1 MLTKRGETM
10 ANSEI
15 DRMVVTIDMN
25 SQGFVEGVSAI
36 NRQIAIVKKEF
47 QVASAQAGGFGN
59 STDQLK
65 LKADSLAKQLDLQRQ
80 KVAALSRAYEESRI
94 KSGENTKAT
103 DNLRIKLLSAQ
114 KQEANLNNQLKQ
126 VNSELKNQ
134 NKAFGNASTGASGF
148 SRILQNAFSV
158 TLGMGFFDM
167 IKSGFNYAKEAAF
180 EFNSSLQQNT
190 IAFTTLMGSA
200 EKANEYIQWMMEYS
214 SKTPFEF
221 QDLAEGSRLLMAFGF
236 EAEKIPSMLEAIGNA
251 ASGLGM
257 KGSEGLN
264 RIGLQLGQINTL
276 GKASYQDLKQL
287 AQAGIPVWDILAQAI
302 GKTTGEIQEMATK
315 GLLPA
320 QETID
325 VLIAGMNEQFG
336 GMMEQ
341 QSKTWQ
347 GLTSSIKDNLSIAFG
362 TMTEGVFQEASGML
376 ESISE
381 KLENFNAVARDQGL
395 RAALETLIPKPLV
408 DSLAALKN
416 GFEWI
421 AEHGTVVKASLIGIA
436 AGFAAIK
443 LAKLLT
449 DTERM
454 ITLWNRVTDV
464 FTASNA
470 KIVALGAVVAI
481 LAGTAY
487 LLYRNWEHVAPF
499 FSAMWD
505 VITDT
510 FETGKN
516 AVIVALRGLQ
526 VGVAEVLNFTLGNVS
541 DMVAGMLGIF
551 AKIPKI
557 GDEFAKAQ
565 SAVKSFSNTLG
576 NFVVSSKKSLNQ
588 AVAQTKVSA
597 GMISGNF
604 ELMKQAGSRMVDSI
618 GDDLSGLINKAKS
631 AFTGV
636 NNAVNEGL
644 DTSTLT
650 MEEAGE
656 NLANAIGNGMEKGGK
671 SAGKKAKQTVEG
683 ISDEIETAI
692 YLIDREIKKLLE
704 DSSDLEIYQD
714 NLSRAM
720 QLTADKIKLLID
732 EYNRLSQAKNVNK
745 NTLQQLIREIDNAKD
760 AYDELGKK
768 IVDVTEQIKQANI
781 KTANDFVEQIKDA
794 LKRRYEEERDIREK
808 ELDKEIEALDKWK
821 DESID
826 RINDVYDK
834 KIKAIED
841 SEKARKRANQNRE
854 ELNRIAEIKARLQE
868 LSRMTIEDLE
878 TEEDKVEEVYNKR
891 IKLIEEAKNAQIKA
905 INEEIAAIDNL
916 LKEEERAD
924 KDTEELKRINQ
935 LKSAIE
941 FEHNEYNKAEMKKQ
955 LDNLVAEREK
965 RLRREQLE
973 EQKEELIR
981 KIDIIQSE
989 ADEKISRL
997 EEEKQNQI
1005 EQIRF
1010 QERINQERIRLQ
1022 DELNNIMKAREE
1034 RAYEESI
1041 ELQIQKLQEQ
1051 QENEINNINTI
1062 YEAHKLDLEQRLADI
1077 KEFYKIRL
1085 EDAQLQAEAE
1095 QMIMK
1100 NNQEAI
1106 IDLLYQYTD
1115 HYKAVGQ
1122 TFGDKMVEGF
1132 APMIDEIHSM
1142 IDNVLERI
1150 SAARS
1155 AALSIPVP
1163 EIPTST
1169 SENIKVNREG
1179 RESGKGTLD
1188 KPKIDHSRLIA
1199 FNTTINSPIARTP
1212 SQERREWERTNRNM
1226 IFQAGLA

>member
-25 SQGFVEGVSAI
+25 SQGFTEGVSAI

-59 STDQLK
+59 STNQLK

-103 DNLRIKLLSAQ
+103 DDLRIKLLNAQ

-126 VNSELKNQ
+126 VNNELKNQ
-134 NKAFGNASTGASGF
+134 NKAFGEAGAGASGF
-148 SRILQNAFSV
+148 NRILQNAFSV

-200 EKANEYIQWMMEYS
+200 EKANDYIQWMMEYA

-287 AQAGIPVWDILAQAI
+287 AQAGIPVWDILAEAI

-325 VLIAGMNEQFG
+325 VLIAGMNERFG

-381 KLENFNAVARDQGL
+381 KLENFNAVARAQGL
-395 RAALETLIPKPLV
+395 RAALETLIPKPMV
-408 DSLAALKN
+408 DALAALKN

-421 AEHGTVVKASLIGIA
+421 AEHGTAVKASLVGIA
-436 AGFAAIK
+436 AGFSAIQ
-443 LAKLLT
+443 LAKLIT

-454 ITLWNRVTDV
+454 TKLWGKVTGV
-464 FTASNA
+464 FTAANA
-470 KIVALGAVVAI
+470 KTVALGAVVAI

-487 LLYRNWEHVAPF
+487 LLYRNWENVAPF

-505 VITDT
+505 TIKAV

-516 AVIVALRGLQ
+516 AIMVVLRGLQ
-526 VGVAEVLNFTLGNVS
+526 VGIAEVLNFTLGNVS

-565 SAVKSFSNTLG
+565 SAVKSFSKSIDG
-576 NFVVSSKKSLNQ
+576 FVSSSKTKLNE
-588 AVAQTKVSA
+588 AIANTRYSSSS
-597 GMISGNF
+597 ISESWNK
-604 ELMKQAGSRMVDSI
+604 MKQAGSKMVDAI
-618 GDDLSGLINKAKS
+618 GADLSGLVKKTKE

-636 NNAVNEGL
+636 NDSIEEGI

-650 MEEAGE
+650 MEEAGA
-656 NLANAIGNGMEKGGK
+656 NLVDAIGRGVESGAKG
-671 SAGKKAKQTVEG
+671 AAAKAKEVVEG
-683 ISDEIETAI
+683 ISDEMNTAI

-704 DSSDLEIYQD
+704 DTSDLEQYSR
-714 NLSRAM
+714 NLQTAM
-720 QLTADKIKLLID
+720 TLTADKIRLLTS

-760 AYDELGKK
+760 AYDDLGKK

-781 KTANDFVEQIKDA
+781 KTANDFVDQIKGA
-794 LKRRYEEERDIREK
+794 LKRRYEEEREIRE
-808 ELDKEIEALDKWK
+808 EALDEEIKALDNWK

-826 RINDVYDK
+826 RINSVYDA

-841 SEKARKRANQNRE
+841 AADAQIAALNE
-854 ELNRIAEIKARLQE
+854 ELRALDRFEKEKSRAEQDK
-868 LSRMTIEDLE
+868 EDLG
-878 TEEDKVEEVYNKR
+878 KISN
-891 IKLIEEAKNAQIKA
+891 
-905 INEEIAAIDNL
+905 
-916 LKEEERAD
+916 LKE
-924 KDTEELKRINQ
+924 
-935 LKSAIE
+935 AIE
-941 FEHNEYNKAEMKKQ
+941 YEHNEYNKAQLQKELEEAQAEFKKRKEQEKLEDKKEAIRLEIESIREKARQEKEMLQQQKDEELARINELYEANKASLQKQ
-955 LDNLVAEREK
+955 LED
-965 RLRREQLE
+965 LR
-973 EQKEELIR
+973 
-981 KIDIIQSE
+981 
-989 ADEKISRL
+989 
-997 EEEKQNQI
+997 
-1005 EQIRF
+1005 
-1010 QERINQERIRLQ
+1010 
-1022 DELNNIMKAREE
+1022 
-1034 RAYEESI
+1034 
-1041 ELQIQKLQEQ
+1041 
-1051 QENEINNINTI
+1051 
-1062 YEAHKLDLEQRLADI
+1062 
-1077 KEFYKIRL
+1077 EFYKIRL
-1085 EDAQLQAEAE
+1085 EDAQLHAEAE

-1122 TFGDKMVEGF
+1122 TFGDKLVEGF
-1132 APMIDEIHSM
+1132 APMIDEIHKM
-1142 IDNVLERI
+1142 LDEVMERI
-1150 SAARS
+1150 SEARS
-1155 AALSIPVP
+1155 AALSAPVP
-1163 EIPTST
+1163 KVST
-1169 SENIKVNREG
+1169 SISS
-1179 RESGKGTLD
+1179 SGSSGSSATPNSIWNPDGSFGGYQWPDGTITNT
-1188 KPKIDHSRLIA
+1188 PSIS
-1199 FNTTINSPIARTP
+1199 FNTTINSPVARTP
-1212 SQERREWERTNRNM
+1212 SQERKEWERAQRNM

>member
-1 MLTKRGETM
+1 M

-25 SQGFVEGVSAI
+25 SQGFTEGVSAI

-59 STDQLK
+59 STNQLK

-103 DNLRIKLLSAQ
+103 DDLRIKLLNAQ

-126 VNSELKNQ
+126 VNNELKNQ
-134 NKAFGNASTGASGF
+134 NKAFGEAGAGASGF
-148 SRILQNAFSV
+148 NRILQNAFSV

-200 EKANEYIQWMMEYS
+200 EKANDYIQWMMEYA

-287 AQAGIPVWDILAQAI
+287 AQAGIPVWDILAEAI

-325 VLIAGMNEQFG
+325 VLIAGMNERFG

-381 KLENFNAVARDQGL
+381 KLENFNAVARAQGL
-395 RAALETLIPKPLV
+395 RAALETLIPKPMV
-408 DSLAALKN
+408 DALAALKN

-421 AEHGTVVKASLIGIA
+421 AEHGTAVKASLVGIA
-436 AGFAAIK
+436 AGFSAIQ
-443 LAKLLT
+443 LAKLIT

-454 ITLWNRVTDV
+454 TKLWGKVTGV
-464 FTASNA
+464 FTAANA
-470 KIVALGAVVAI
+470 KTVALGAVVAI

-487 LLYRNWEHVAPF
+487 LLYRNWENVAPF

-505 VITDT
+505 TIKAV

-516 AVIVALRGLQ
+516 AIMVVLRGLQ
-526 VGVAEVLNFTLGNVS
+526 VGIAEVLNFTLGNVS

-565 SAVKSFSNTLG
+565 SAVKSFSKSIDG
-576 NFVVSSKKSLNQ
+576 FVSSSKTKLNE
-588 AVAQTKVSA
+588 AIANTRYSSSS
-597 GMISGNF
+597 ISESWNK
-604 ELMKQAGSRMVDSI
+604 MKQAGSKMVDAI
-618 GDDLSGLINKAKS
+618 GADLSGLVKKTKE

-636 NNAVNEGL
+636 NDSIEEGI

-650 MEEAGE
+650 MEEAGA
-656 NLANAIGNGMEKGGK
+656 NLVDAIGRGVESGAKG
-671 SAGKKAKQTVEG
+671 AAAKAKEVVEG
-683 ISDEIETAI
+683 ISDEMNTAI

-704 DSSDLEIYQD
+704 DTSDLEQYSR
-714 NLSRAM
+714 NLQTAM
-720 QLTADKIKLLID
+720 TLTADKIRLLTS

-760 AYDELGKK
+760 AYDDLGKK

-781 KTANDFVEQIKDA
+781 KTANDFVDQIKGA
-794 LKRRYEEERDIREK
+794 LKRRYEEEREIRE
-808 ELDKEIEALDKWK
+808 EALDEEIKALDNWK

-826 RINDVYDK
+826 RINSVYDA

-841 SEKARKRANQNRE
+841 AADAQIAALNE
-854 ELNRIAEIKARLQE
+854 ELRALDRFEKEKSRAEQDK
-868 LSRMTIEDLE
+868 EDLG
-878 TEEDKVEEVYNKR
+878 KISN
-891 IKLIEEAKNAQIKA
+891 
-905 INEEIAAIDNL
+905 
-916 LKEEERAD
+916 LKE
-924 KDTEELKRINQ
+924 
-935 LKSAIE
+935 AIE
-941 FEHNEYNKAEMKKQ
+941 YEHNEYNKAQLQKELEEAQAEFKKRKEQEKLEDKKEAIRLEIESIREKARQEKEMLQQQKDEELARINELYEANKASLQKQ
-955 LDNLVAEREK
+955 LED
-965 RLRREQLE
+965 LR
-973 EQKEELIR
+973 
-981 KIDIIQSE
+981 
-989 ADEKISRL
+989 
-997 EEEKQNQI
+997 
-1005 EQIRF
+1005 
-1010 QERINQERIRLQ
+1010 
-1022 DELNNIMKAREE
+1022 
-1034 RAYEESI
+1034 
-1041 ELQIQKLQEQ
+1041 
-1051 QENEINNINTI
+1051 
-1062 YEAHKLDLEQRLADI
+1062 
-1077 KEFYKIRL
+1077 EFYKIRL
-1085 EDAQLQAEAE
+1085 EDAQLHAEAE

-1122 TFGDKMVEGF
+1122 TFGDKLVEGF
-1132 APMIDEIHSM
+1132 APMIDEIHKM
-1142 IDNVLERI
+1142 LDEVMERI
-1150 SAARS
+1150 SEARS
-1155 AALSIPVP
+1155 AALSAPVP
-1163 EIPTST
+1163 KVST
-1169 SENIKVNREG
+1169 SISS
-1179 RESGKGTLD
+1179 SGSSGSSATPNSIWNPDGSFGGYQWPDGTITNT
-1188 KPKIDHSRLIA
+1188 PSIS
-1199 FNTTINSPIARTP
+1199 FNTTINSPVARTP
-1212 SQERREWERTNRNM
+1212 SQERKEWERAQRNM

>member
-1 MLTKRGETM
+1 M
-10 ANSEI
+10 ASNQEI

-25 SQGFVEGVSAI
+25 SQGFMQGISQI
-36 NRQIAIVKKEF
+36 DRQMKIAKEEF
-47 QVASAQAGGFGN
+47 KLASARVSDFGN
-59 STDQLK
+59 STDL
-65 LKADSLAKQLDLQRQ
+65 LKAKSDSLAKQLELQKQ
-80 KVAALSRAYEESRI
+80 KVAALSKAYEESRQ
-94 KSGENTKAT
+94 KSGQSTKAT
-103 DNLRIKLLSAQ
+103 EELNLKLLKAQ
-114 KQEANLNNQLKQ
+114 KYEAVLENQLKQ
-126 VNSELKNQ
+126 VNNELKKQ
-134 NKAFGNASTGASGF
+134 NKAFGEAGQGASGF
-148 SRILQNAFSV
+148 SGILKNALSV
-158 TLGMGFFDM
+158 TIGMGFFDM

-236 EAEKIPSMLEAIGNA
+236 EAEKIPSMLDAIGNA

-287 AQAGIPVWDILAQAI
+287 AQAGIPVWDILAEAI

-325 VLIAGMNEQFG
+325 VLIAGMNERFG

-395 RAALETLIPKPLV
+395 RAALETLIPKPMV
-408 DSLAALKN
+408 DALAALKN

-421 AEHGTVVKASLIGIA
+421 AEHGTVVKASLVGIA

-443 LAKLLT
+443 LAQLIT

-454 ITLWNRVTDV
+454 TKLWGKVTGV
-464 FTASNA
+464 FTAANA
-470 KIVALGAVVAI
+470 KTVALGAVVAV

-487 LLYRNWEHVAPF
+487 LLYRNWEHVPPF
-499 FSAMWD
+499 FKSLWD
-505 VITDT
+505 VVVAYFRDAKNVIIT
-510 FETGKN
+510 
-516 AVIVALRGLQ
+516 ILRGLQ
-526 VGVAEVLNFTLGNVS
+526 VAVAEVLNFTLGNVS
-541 DMVAGMLGIF
+541 KMVSGMLGIF
-551 AKIPKI
+551 SHIPKI
-557 GDEFAKAQ
+557 GDAFAKAK
-565 SAVKSFSNTLG
+565 AGVDKFSGSLD
-576 NFVVSSKKSLNQ
+576 NFVESSKKAYQEASAAAMQSQ
-588 AVAQTKVSA
+588 ANITDSWSKVAEA
-597 GMISGNF
+597 GRKLTN
-604 ELMKQAGSRMVDSI
+604 SI

-720 QLTADKIKLLID
+720 QLTADKIKLLTS

-794 LKRRYEEERDIREK
+794 LKRRYKEKRDIREK

-821 DESID
+821 DESIE
-826 RINDVYDK
+826 RINSVYDA
-834 KIKAIED
+834 KIKAIE
-841 SEKARKRANQNRE
+841 EAANKQIAALNE
-854 ELNRIAEIKARLQE
+854 ELRALEQYQKEKDRAEKDK
-868 LSRMTIEDLE
+868 EDL
-878 TEEDKVEEVYNKR
+878 DK
-891 IKLIEEAKNAQIKA
+891 IKKLEEA
-905 INEEIAAIDNL
+905 
-916 LKEEERAD
+916 
-924 KDTEELKRINQ
+924 
-935 LKSAIE
+935 IE
-941 FEHNEYNKAEMKKQ
+941 YEHNEYNKAQLQKELEEAQAEFKKRKEQEKLEDKKEAIRLEIESIREKARQEKEMLQQQKDEELARINELYEANKASLQKQ
-955 LDNLVAEREK
+955 LED
-965 RLRREQLE
+965 LR
-973 EQKEELIR
+973 
-981 KIDIIQSE
+981 
-989 ADEKISRL
+989 
-997 EEEKQNQI
+997 
-1005 EQIRF
+1005 
-1010 QERINQERIRLQ
+1010 
-1022 DELNNIMKAREE
+1022 
-1034 RAYEESI
+1034 
-1041 ELQIQKLQEQ
+1041 
-1051 QENEINNINTI
+1051 
-1062 YEAHKLDLEQRLADI
+1062 
-1077 KEFYKIRL
+1077 EFYKIRL
-1085 EDAQLQAEAE
+1085 EDAQLHAEAE

-1122 TFGDKMVEGF
+1122 TFGDKLVEGF
-1132 APMIDEIHSM
+1132 APMIDEIHKM
-1142 IDNVLERI
+1142 LDEVMERI
-1150 SAARS
+1150 SEARS
-1155 AALSIPVP
+1155 AALSAPVP
-1163 EIPTST
+1163 KVST
-1169 SENIKVNREG
+1169 SISS
-1179 RESGKGTLD
+1179 SGSSGSSATPISIWNPDGSFGGYQWPDGTITNT
-1188 KPKIDHSRLIA
+1188 PSIS
-1199 FNTTINSPIARTP
+1199 FNTTINSPIARAP
-1212 SQERREWERTNRNM
+1212 SQERKEWERAQRNM